1 MQTPRPGSSRRLGA
15 TFRRAD
21 AASQLLKGV
30 ELVAG
35 AIAPTLGP
43 RGRHVVLQR
52 PDAPPLVTNDG
63 VTIARSIELLGDPV
77 TNQGVQLV
85 KSVASETERLVG
97 DGTTTAMI
105 LARELLRRGV
115 RSVAAGAEPGAFVAE
130 LKAAIAE
137 VEAWLA
143 GKADPLHGD
152 GEMVRRVAAMAAR
165 DDGIGQAVA
174 DALDAVGADGVVRV
188 QDSRRHGLTLD
199 ISRGMRFANGLAA
212 HALMV
217 DTSRRETVF
226 ADALVALVSDRV
238 TQIQQLAPVLSQA
251 AAARR
256 PLVLVADEISGDA
269 LTLLILNVEKRALP
283 VAAVKAPEFGPDRAE
298 ALRDLGIW
306 TGGTVF
312 GADLGRDLRT
322 ARLEELG
329 TVESAMITEDTTA
342 FVGGGGAKADV
353 AERIRAVQAGLRYLE
368 SEYER
373 EKLKARLARLDGAV
387 ATLEVGCDTQTEQE
401 ETRCRVNAAVQAGRA
416 ALRGGTIPGGGA
428 SFVHAAGAVLGA
440 RPEHPARAALRRA
453 LEAPVRQLAANG
465 GIDPAVAVER
475 VRGLPFG
482 HGIDMTSGA
491 DADLRAAG
499 VFDPAD
505 VAISAMVVAGSI
517 VGTCLLC
524 DSIIGRP
531 PLPASRRPGHPHGH
545 HHHGDPMGH
554 THGTPAHSHG
564 HAHGHGADHGHD
576 GDAAAVAAGAAAG

>member
-35 AIAPTLGP
+35 AVAPTLGP

-115 RSVAAGAEPGAFVAE
+115 RAVAAGADPGAFVAA

-137 VEAWLA
+137 AEAWLA
-143 GKADPLHGD
+143 AQADPLHGD
-152 GEMVRRVAAMAAR
+152 AEMVRRVAAMAAR

-188 QDSRRHGLTLD
+188 QDGRRHGLTLD
-199 ISRGMRFANGLAA
+199 IARGMRFANGLAA

-217 DTSRRETVF
+217 DTGRRETVF

-312 GADLGRDLRT
+312 GAELGRDLRT

-329 TVESAMITEDTTA
+329 TVESAVITADTTA
-342 FVGGGGAKADV
+342 LVGGGGAKADV

-387 ATLEVGCDTQTEQE
+387 ATLELGCDTQTEQE
-401 ETRCRVNAAVQAGRA
+401 ETRCRINDAVQAGRA
-416 ALRGGTIPGGGA
+416 ALRGGTVPGGGA
-428 SFVHAAGAVLGA
+428 SFVHAAAVLSGDPA
-440 RPEHPARAALRRA
+440 DPARAALRRA
-453 LEAPVRQLAANG
+453 LEAPVRQLAANAG
-465 GIDPAVAVER
+465 LDPAVAVER

-499 VFDPAD
+499 VFDPAE
-505 VAISAMVVAGSI
+505 VVISAMVVAGSI

-531 PLPASRRPGHPHGH
+531 PLPASRRPAHPHGH

-554 THGTPAHSHG
+554 THGTPAHSHD
-564 HAHGHGADHGHD
+564 HAHGHGPAPGHG
-576 GDAAAVAAGAAAG
+576 AAAVPAGAAAG